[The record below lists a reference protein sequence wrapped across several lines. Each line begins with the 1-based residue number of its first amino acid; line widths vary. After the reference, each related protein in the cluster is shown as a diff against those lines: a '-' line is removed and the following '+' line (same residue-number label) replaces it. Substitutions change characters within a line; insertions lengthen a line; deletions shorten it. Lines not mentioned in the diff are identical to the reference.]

1 VNIEQKFKSDFINT
15 IDFVFYFTKYTK
27 SVYFLKQ
34 NMEKILEKLNYFTNQ
49 DIAKFVRSE
58 NVNTYANR
66 YINSKKIIRLKRWI
80 YVSKERLNFIEKN
93 NYIDP
98 YISHIATNILISPSY
113 LSTEYVLYKNAII
126 TENIYSITAIT
137 TKKTNEIKNI
147 FWKFV
152 YRNLDDKLFWWYKT
166 IKKSDFIYFEAYP
179 EKALLDWLRLK
190 KDIVF
195 SVYYFQELRLNLE
208 NIDFTILE
216 DFVKKFNKTK
226 ITKSFNLLKKM
237 KW

>member
-1 VNIEQKFKSDFINT
+1 
-15 IDFVFYFTKYTK
+15 
-27 SVYFLKQ
+27 
-34 NMEKILEKLNYFTNQ
+34 MEKLLEKLNYFTNQ
-49 DIAKFVRSE
+49 DISKFVKPK

-66 YINSKKIIRLKRWI
+66 YINSEKIIRLKRWI

-98 YISHIATNILISPSY
+98 YISYISTNILISPSY
-113 LSTEYVLYKNAII
+113 LSTEYVLYKNWII
-126 TENIYSITAIT
+126 TENVYTITAIT
-137 TKKTNEIKNI
+137 TKKTNEIKNK

-152 YRNLDDKLFWWYKT
+152 YRNIDNKLFWWYKT

-190 KDIVF
+190 RDLVLSI
-195 SVYYFQELRLNLE
+195 SYFQELRLNLE
-208 NIDFTILE
+208 NIDFSILE
-216 DFVKKFNKTK
+216 NFVKKFDKTK
-226 ITKSFNLLKKM
+226 ITNSFNLLQKI